1 MQRVVL
7 EPLKDDYK
15 VVVQRVTSLEKFHAC
30 PYAFKFG
37 WGYTPKTK
45 EKHIEN
51 ERGLF
56 FGNKFHEYLQSYA
69 LNAWTKDELNKNQY
83 QIIEQALK
91 KTYEEK
97 EFLHA
102 MKMISAWVTMYDY
115 LHTHDIYNVISTEVK
130 LYVEVE
136 VWDIL
141 FILTGSAD
149 ALSLNKDWTYSVLD
163 WKTSRNE
170 YGLEDVEGKIQKY
183 TYPWIIAKTLWRE
196 NLRDFS
202 YLVTTKHMTP
212 RCQRIPIHINDSG
225 KKTSTEY
232 DRLIRWVN
240 AWHEIEVKSSDV
252 ETFMWDLISNYA
264 DAVRYD
270 VWKAKNKVI
279 IDETSI
285 DNKQCIRCSLK
296 DNCPAFNT
304 FISQADWIF

>member
-1 MQRVVL
+1 MQRVII

-69 LNAWTKDELNKNQY
+69 LNAGIEGELNKTKY
-83 QIIEQALK
+83 KIIDNVLK
-91 KTYEEK
+91 NTYEEK
-97 EFLHA
+97 EYNHA
-102 MKMISAWVTMYDY
+102 MKMISAWVEMYNHFY
-115 LHTHDIYNVISTEVK
+115 IHNIYNVTLTEVK

-149 ALSLNKDWTYSVLD
+149 ALSQNQDWTFSVLD
-163 WKTSRNE
+163 WKTSRAE
-170 YGLEDVEGKIQKY
+170 YGLDDVEGKIQKY
-183 TYPWIIAKTLWRE
+183 TYPWIIAQTIWRE
-196 NLRDFS
+196 HLRDFS
-202 YLVTTKHMTP
+202 YLVTTKHMAP

-232 DRLIRWVN
+232 DWLIRGVN
-240 AWHEIEVKSSDV
+240 AWHEIEVKGSDV
-252 ETFMWDLISNYA
+252 ETFMKGLIINYA
-264 DAVRYD
+264 DAIRYD
-270 VWKAKNKVI
+270 ARKSKNKII
-279 IDETSI
+279 IDDMETE
-285 DNKQCIRCSLK
+285 NKQCIRCSLK
-296 DNCPAFNT
+296 DKCPAFNT
-304 FISQADWIF
+304 FTSQFESIF